1 MKRIFA
7 IFCLLTMLCGCA
19 SASAGAEA
27 APAAETTAAAELWT
41 EERLLE
47 ICRENAREGAEV
59 MDCVIVEE
67 SQCGIVGAV
76 QYTLEDPQLCR
87 FDFIKADGSICRMGM
102 EFITDGEK
110 TLTCASA
117 DQISCKLFREDGSA
131 YIATILYYED
141 QETQE
146 KGFKVSEEN
155 TEGSLNDQM
164 DPAWTEQE
172 LLTAFHQ
179 YAEMEI
185 EVAGCVVFPESNY
198 GIAGVVSYTDAEC
211 CWFDFL
217 DETGFPRSTGIP
229 KEIEDS
235 LVTDV
240 QELKCIGKDT
250 VSCRLLTED
259 GLEYTCTIHYY
270 ETPGNK
276 ESGFQINME

>member
-1 MKRIFA
+1 MKRCLI

-19 SASAGAEA
+19 SAGAGTEA
-27 APAAETTAAAELWT
+27 APASETTAAADLWT

-47 ICRENAREGAEV
+47 IFRENAREGAEA

-67 SQCGIVGAV
+67 SQCDIVGAV
-76 QYTLEDPQLCR
+76 QYTMGDPQLCR

-102 EFITDGEK
+102 EFISDGEK
-110 TLTCASA
+110 TLTCAGA

-155 TEGSLNDQM
+155 TEGSLNEQM

-179 YAEMEI
+179 YAEMGTVVI
-185 EVAGCVVFPESNY
+185 DCVVFPDSAN
-198 GIAGVVSYTDAEC
+198 GIVGAVQYTEEDEDG

-217 DETGFPRSTGIP
+217 KADGIPRSIG
-229 KEIEDS
+229 
-235 LVTDV
+235 V
-240 QELKCIGKDT
+240 QTRPSGEGTLEYCGDDTISCTLLKADGTEYVCT
-250 VSCRLLTED
+250 VS
-259 GLEYTCTIHYY
+259 YY
-270 ETPGNK
+270 ENAENG
-276 ESGFQINME
+276 EIGFKVIG